1 MKKYLKG
8 LFLIPTLL
16 LASCGGLGKEITE
29 EESKEISENIAEE
42 AANQKDIAFEL
53 SMGGTSGESKV
64 KVNQEY
70 KMKLAENG
78 DKYYYALQEE
88 GENKSFFEVY
98 QVANETYDEVTWVK
112 YLSEGKELTA
122 AYAKKGNELV
132 YEASVVTF
140 VASASFGPG
149 AFYAMFSSPDVFV
162 SDYVDAQS
170 ENATIKFYSTGEKN
184 LSIKVTVKNEQ
195 KPEDSEDDDDWVK
208 EGNFTVTY
216 DNNLLK
222 SFEIS
227 STTNLGNKAT
237 GKGKASYGAQKI
249 SLPKGWED
257 LLGK

>member
-16 LASCGGLGKEITE
+16 LASCGLGKEITE
-29 EESKEISENIAEE
+29 EESKEISKNIAAE
-42 AANQKDIAFEL
+42 AAKQKDVAFEL
-53 SMGGTSGESKV
+53 SMSGTNGKNKEKT
-64 KVNQEY
+64 NLEY

-78 DKYYYALQEE
+78 DKYYYAFQEQ
-88 GENKSFFEVY
+88 GENKAFFEVY

-112 YLSEGKELTA
+112 YLSEGKEVTA
-122 AYAKKGNELV
+122 AYAKKGNEIT
-132 YEASVVTF
+132 YEASVATF

-149 AFYAMFSSPDVFV
+149 AFYMMFSSPEIFV
-162 SDYVDAQS
+162 SDYVDSQS
-170 ENATIKFYSTGEKN
+170 ENATIKYYSNGEKN
-184 LSIKVTVKNEQ
+184 LSIKATVKNEE
-195 KPEDSEDDDDWVK
+195 KPEDSGDGDEWVK
-208 EGNFTVTY
+208 EGSFLVTY

-222 SFEIS
+222 SLEVS